1 MYLCLKHNITIAQ
14 ERRTNIQSVA
24 ERDNSIGS
32 NVVSSA
38 SNEVSKLRINCNVA
52 AEKTVVHRN
61 RNSPTSR
68 SYNKSQS
75 RPTIRRQ
82 HSRPPI
88 TTHPRRHVYFFF
100 SSSFA
105 ISSGSPAGSGSQNAC
120 PTTVNTSHMIEF
132 TQTTTHELSTRGA

>member
-61 RNSPTSR
+61 RNSPAD
-68 SYNKSQS
+68 
-75 RPTIRRQ
+75 
-82 HSRPPI
+82 H
-88 TTHPRRHVYFFF
+88 TTKANRDQPSAV
-100 SSSFA
+100 
-105 ISSGSPAGSGSQNAC
+105 
-120 PTTVNTSHMIEF
+120 
-132 TQTTTHELSTRGA
+132 STRDHP